1 MVKSAFDF
9 ILFYWMFTVSI
20 TIFILDKLK
29 ICFLVLFKNQIFLSW
44 VLLICEIEAL
54 SLFLYFFFVEDLGFL
69 GFGNVEKA
77 LFSFFLLLL
86 L

>member
-54 SLFLYFFFVEDLGFL
+54 SLFLYFFLLKIWGFWDLGM
-69 GFGNVEKA
+69 
-77 LFSFFLLLL
+77 
-86 L
+86 